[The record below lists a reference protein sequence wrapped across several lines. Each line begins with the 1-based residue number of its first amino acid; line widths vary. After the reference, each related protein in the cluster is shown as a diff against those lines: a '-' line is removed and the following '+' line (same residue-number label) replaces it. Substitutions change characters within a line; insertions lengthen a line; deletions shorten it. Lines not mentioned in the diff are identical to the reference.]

1 MALHDV
7 STAFLH
13 TPVSDTEFFYLTTP
27 VGLRRYTHEQQTAIQ
42 FNTSYVRL
50 RKYAYGLNTSPLEF
64 HKTLDSV

>member
-13 TPVSDTEFFYLTTP
+13 APVSDTDFFYLKTP
-27 VGLRRYTHEQQTAIQ
+27 VELRRYAHEQQTPLQ

-50 RKYAYGLNTSPLEF
+50 RKYAYGLNASPLEF